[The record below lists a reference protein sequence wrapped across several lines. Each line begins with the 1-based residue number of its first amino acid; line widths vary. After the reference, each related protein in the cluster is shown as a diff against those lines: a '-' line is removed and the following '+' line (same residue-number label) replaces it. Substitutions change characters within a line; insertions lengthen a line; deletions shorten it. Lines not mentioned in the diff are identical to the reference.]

1 MDNCLW
7 LWKLISIFEFLQYKT
22 VKEKQ
27 FWEEFQFFER
37 EQSLC
42 IVVQVYVL
50 IHYSESL
57 CDFEY

>member
-7 LWKLISIFEFLQYKT
+7 LWKLISVFEFLQYKT

-27 FWEEFQFFER
+27 FKGEFQFFER

-42 IVVQVYVL
+42 TTVQVFVL
-50 IHYSESL
+50 IHYYESL